1 MENFRIGTYLYHSR
15 RAVSSRIEGL
25 GKDFLQAGGS
35 AGAVPGVPAG
45 HQWTVTCTRPGLG
58 ADASRESQWCHANR
72 TGRSP
77 PADPHPTV
85 KTLRPAAPKE
95 YIPSSFPET
104 FLKNLQKFLQS
115 GVVRSERRE
124 RQPEIRQASRSHFDR
139 WLSPS
144 QRSSPRAGP

>member
-1 MENFRIGTYLYHSR
+1 M
-15 RAVSSRIEGL
+15 SSRIEGL

-45 HQWTVTCTRPGLG
+45 HQWTVTCTRPGLA

-72 TGRSP
+72 TGSRH

-85 KTLRPAAPKE
+85 KTLRPAAVKE
-95 YIPSSFPET
+95 YLPSSFRGT

-115 GVVRSERRE
+115 GVVRSERHPRNLDA
-124 RQPEIRQASRSHFDR
+124 QKS
-139 WLSPS
+139 LSTP
-144 QRSSPRAGP
+144 